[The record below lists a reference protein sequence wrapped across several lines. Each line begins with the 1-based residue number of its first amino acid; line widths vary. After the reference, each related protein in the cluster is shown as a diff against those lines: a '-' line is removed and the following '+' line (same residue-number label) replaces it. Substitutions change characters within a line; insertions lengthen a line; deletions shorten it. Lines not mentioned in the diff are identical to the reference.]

1 MNSPASLAPSEQR
14 PRWRTWLET
23 GLILV
28 ALLLFS
34 LWLSRDMLSRGETA
48 PTEHLPLLT
57 TQAATAVL
65 SWPAEEK
72 TLVYFFA
79 PWCSV
84 CRVSMPS
91 LNLLPDAQLRVVAIA
106 LDWQTEGEV
115 REFVT
120 RSGYTGDVMLGNPDV
135 ARRWQID
142 AYPSYYVI
150 AADGRILHRDRG
162 LSTPPGLWLRTL

>member
-1 MNSPASLAPSEQR
+1 MNNPVSRARSETR
-14 PRWRTWLET
+14 ARWRSWLEA
-23 GLILV
+23 GLILL

-34 LWLSRDMLSRGETA
+34 LWLSRDMLSRGEYA
-48 PTEHLPLLT
+48 PSEHLPLLT
-57 TQAATAVL
+57 DPSLQVSL
-65 SWPAEEK
+65 SWPAEQK

-91 LNLLPDAQLRVVAIA
+91 LNLLPDDQLRVLAIA
-106 LDWQTEGEV
+106 LDWQTEAEV

-120 RSGYTGDVMLGNPDV
+120 RSGYTGDVILGNSDV
-135 ARRWQID
+135 AQRWQID

-162 LSTPPGLWLRTL
+162 LSTPPGLWLRTF